1 MNQKELLVLKKQ
13 WPKPKLAAPLLR
25 ARLSKQGEDVLGP
38 RPYMT
43 IVGWS
48 RTNEAAR
55 VIMDGGSQSTVCTYA
70 AIFLELIE
78 YQFTWYFA
86 AQFNRLTD
94 IAQYAE
100 RARDAGLTVNSRWLT
115 QAAGLGYSGG
125 SEGAGA
131 MFAARDLEDIK
142 TADGLLFFAEDPVIG
157 IPRGGR
163 HVEFG
168 VALALGKKIEVCG
181 PKENVFHL
189 LPNITHYK
197 TFEGW
202 LEAKCNS

>member
-1 MNQKELLVLKKQ
+1 MPEEVGGSRTRVGGRSVNQKELLVLKKQ

-55 VIMDGGSQSTVCTYA
+55 VIMGGGSQSTVCTYA

-86 AQFNRLTD
+86 AQFNRD
-94 IAQYAE
+94 
-100 RARDAGLTVNSRWLT
+100 RKSV
-115 QAAGLGYSGG
+115 
-125 SEGAGA
+125 
-131 MFAARDLEDIK
+131 
-142 TADGLLFFAEDPVIG
+142 V
-157 IPRGGR
+157 
-163 HVEFG
+163 
-168 VALALGKKIEVCG
+168 
-181 PKENVFHL
+181 
-189 LPNITHYK
+189 
-197 TFEGW
+197 
-202 LEAKCNS
+202 